1 LRHELHLQLKDDDM
15 PLCLMEARPEMS
27 NDDVVDDD
35 LLLQPAF
42 NPHAQTSPDRGIMS
56 TGVQAW
62 LVGGG
67 IGSMAAAAFMIRD
80 GGMPGASITILE
92 AAPVMGGSLDGA
104 GNATLGYSLRGGR
117 MLTTDNYE
125 CTWDLYKTIPSL
137 RDKSM
142 SVFDETL
149 AFNERHKAH
158 SMARLVDRRRAKVPV
173 SSMGFSMQD
182 RVELLKLSSA
192 SEEDL
197 GESRI
202 TDWLSP
208 GFFDSEF
215 WFMWVTTF
223 AFQPW
228 HSAVEFK
235 RYLHRF
241 MLEFSRIETL
251 AGVKRTVY
259 NQYDSLVLPL
269 QAWLKSQGVHMVTD
283 CRVIGFDQEFGGGP
297 FRVTRIHC
305 LRSNMNELI
314 TVNEGDF
321 VFVQNGS
328 MTDASSLGSMTSPPP
343 QLTKADSGGWT
354 LWEELAKGRPAFG
367 NPAAFNSCIA
377 QSCWESFTVT
387 LRNPAFF
394 DEMNRFSGNEA
405 GTGGLVTFKDSNWLM
420 SIVLAHQPHFANQ
433 PADVQVFWG
442 YALLPDRV
450 GNFVAKPMAECNGAE
465 ILHELCGHLR
475 FDLETVQSANCIP
488 CRMPYITSMFMPR
501 APGDRPLPVPEGS
514 KNFAF
519 ISQFVEI
526 ADDCVFTVEYSVR
539 AAQMA
544 VYELLGVDRK
554 VPAVTPHDKS
564 LRTQFEALVKSF
576 K

>member
-1 LRHELHLQLKDDDM
+1 MNTQRK
-15 PLCLMEARPEMS
+15 
-27 NDDVVDDD
+27 
-35 LLLQPAF
+35 
-42 NPHAQTSPDRGIMS
+42 
-56 TGVQAW
+56 AW

-80 GGMPGASITILE
+80 GGMAGADISILE
-92 AAPVMGGSLDGA
+92 ASPSMGGSLDGTGDPVA
-104 GNATLGYSLRGGR
+104 GYTLRGGR

-137 RDKSM
+137 RHEGQ

-149 AFNERHKAH
+149 AFNERHVAH
-158 SMARLVDRRRAKVPV
+158 SMARLVDRRRAKVSV

-182 RVELLKLSSA
+182 RIELLKLSTA
-192 SEEDL
+192 SEDEL
-197 GESRI
+197 GASRI

-208 GFFDSEF
+208 RFFDSEF

-251 AGVKRTVY
+251 AGVKRTVF
-259 NQYDSLVLPL
+259 NQYDSLVSPL
-269 QAWLKSQGVHMVTD
+269 QCWLKERGVRMLMD
-283 CRVIGFDQEFGGGP
+283 CRVTDLDHRIADGKFGITG
-297 FRVTRIHC
+297 IHC
-305 LRSNMNELI
+305 LRQGRHELI
-314 TVNEGDF
+314 AVSEDDL
-321 VFVQNGS
+321 VFVQNAS
-328 MTDASSLGSMTSPPP
+328 MTDASSFGSMTSAPPR
-343 QLTKADSGGWT
+343 LTKTESGGWT
-354 LWEELAKGRPAFG
+354 LWEKLAAGRPDFG
-367 NPAAFNSCIA
+367 NPAAFNSAIA

-387 LRNPAFF
+387 CKSPAFF
-394 DEMNRFSGNEA
+394 EEMDRFSGNQA

-442 YALLPDRV
+442 YALFPDRV

-465 ILHELCGHLR
+465 ILQELCGHLR
-475 FDLETVQSANCIP
+475 FDLETLRAANCIP

-501 APGDRPLPVPEGS
+501 RLGDRPLPVPPGT

-519 ISQFVEI
+519 VSQFVEI
-526 ADDCVFTVEYSVR
+526 AGDCVFTVEYSVR

-544 VYELLGVDRK
+544 AYELLGVERK
-554 VPAVTPHDKS
+554 VPAITPHDKS
-564 LRTQFEALVKSF
+564 LQTQFQALIKAF